1 MEPLLDVQRPNTSPR
16 VSSGEMSISQALASD
31 AASPTPA
38 TAERPSSSSYP
49 SELLGQPASRAVPAS
64 DAHPAATAVSSP
76 AQPAVPPTQRIYQV
90 ATDRKLLFLCRGR
103 LVTGRVLGPFL
114 AALVLLITPIALFCV
129 FECSFLWHEVHPAV
143 VIVFGYVSLLALCN
157 MLRASFTDPGILPR
171 NLHANPYAYA
181 VVGEP
186 TLVPTAQGQLAN
198 QDPLFAYPPSTKQI
212 QIHGIPVRLKFCD
225 TCCIYR
231 PPRASH
237 CRQCNV
243 CVENEDHH
251 CAWLNN
257 CVGRRNYRYFFLFVA
272 SATGLCAYVFSCS
285 LWHLLK
291 PLVQDQ
297 RSDTGAYVTFGQSI
311 TRTPL
316 SLVLVIYSFIF
327 FWSLGSLTAY
337 HGYLISRNLTTHEQ
351 IKTTYSRR
359 RRRYTSPF
367 GHGSSWLFNCFYVVC
382 RPDPE
387 PPIHWRD
394 KVPSASP
401 LSAAPTEPDASR
413 HEEMAAQRQ
422 LTKPL
427 LPTHH
432 PVSPGSAQ
440 SLTSPTLDL
449 SSSVTGAAL
458 EASPAELG
466 VSHLTLASHPHSLN
480 TTTTVTAASGSAEW
494 SAYWPTSQ
502 SEHMGGHTPTPVAS
516 SSQPLNVALPTLPRL
531 SAILPYSFKLD
542 IPTDSP
548 QPSPRLSVAT
558 FTTTMSN
565 SQKQASGVLN
575 ETSKK
580 ISIPP
585 QTLVTSITMPKCS
598 HV

>member
-1 MEPLLDVQRPNTSPR
+1 MAHIADPARRSQDPARASLAWRVNPMEPLLDVQRPNTPPR

-31 AASPTPA
+31 ATPPAPA
-38 TAERPSSSSYP
+38 TAERPSSGSNP
-49 SELLGQPASRAVPAS
+49 LGPLGQPADRAVPAS
-64 DAHPAATAVSSP
+64 DASPAATFPP
-76 AQPAVPPTQRIYQV
+76 AQRMYQV

-114 AALVLLITPIALFCV
+114 AALVLLIAPIVLFCV

-143 VIVFGYVSLLALCN
+143 VIIFGYVSLLALCN

-181 VVGEP
+181 VAGEP
-186 TLVPTAQGQLAN
+186 TLMPTAQGQLVN
-198 QDPLFAYPPSTKQI
+198 HDPLFAYPPSTKQI

-297 RSDTGAYVTFGQSI
+297 RNDAGGYMTFGQNI

-351 IKTTYSRR
+351 IKATYSRG

-367 GHGSSWLFNCFYVVC
+367 GHGSSGVFNCFYVIC

-394 KVPSASP
+394 KVPLASP
-401 LSAAPTEPDASR
+401 ISTAPNEPNAPR
-413 HEEMAAQRQ
+413 NEEVGSQRR

-427 LPTHH
+427 LPSYLPAT
-432 PVSPGSAQ
+432 PITAQ

-449 SSSVTGAAL
+449 SSPVSGAAP
-458 EASPAELG
+458 EASSVELG
-466 VSHLTLASHPHSLN
+466 VSYLTLASNQHSLN
-480 TTTTVTAASGSAEW
+480 TTTTTTAASGSAEW
-494 SAYWPTSQ
+494 SAYWPASRP
-502 SEHMGGHTPTPVAS
+502 ELALGPTPTHVAS
-516 SSQPLNVALPTLPRL
+516 SSQPLSTTLPTLPRL
-531 SAILPYSFKLD
+531 SAILPDSFKLD
-542 IPTDSP
+542 IPTDSL
-548 QPSPRLSVAT
+548 QPSPCLSV
-558 FTTTMSN
+558 TTLTTNISN
-565 SQKQASGVLN
+565 SPKRTSGVLK
-575 ETSKK
+575 EA
-580 ISIPP
+580 
-585 QTLVTSITMPKCS
+585 
-598 HV
+598 